1 MQTTSAAPHPAACP
15 AKRGFLN
22 VGIATV
28 VPGVLRELG
37 TDPDPILKDAGLS
50 RRLLKD
56 RSCRLSVNVLGKLLQ
71 LCAERTACSHI
82 GLVVG
87 EKVTLSAFGDLGSLM
102 KVSETFGDAL
112 RVLGT
117 YRRLQ
122 SNGAVFDL
130 VLQLHLYCRYGP
142 LLGES
147 GRGGASMSVA
157 VWSGSLVAWER
168 ELVALKERIG
178 PVFGRA
184 ETRATAG
191 AFLDGLLSGV
201 ARKTGWLLA
210 EQAGLERPYRMQ
222 SLLGRSHWDADALR
236 DCVRADV
243 IEVLGDRDGVLVV
256 DETGFLKKGE
266 HSVGVARQY
275 SGTAGRI
282 ENCQVGV
289 FLAYASRYGQA
300 LIDRRLYLPDVWAQD
315 ESKRTKAGVPEEI
328 TFVTKPQMACAL
340 IAAAL
345 DAGAPCAWVL
355 ADALYGSDSRLRRM
369 LETREQPYVLAVR
382 SNHCLRFWTEE
393 GLEETNPAAM
403 ADALARD
410 AWATH
415 AAGEGAKGLRL
426 YEWARIAL
434 SSTAA
439 PGFEHWLLIRR
450 SRREPDKRAYY
461 FAFAPVG
468 VSLGELAGAAGLRWT
483 IEECF
488 ERAKDDLGLDHCEA
502 RSWHG
507 WHRHMSLCLAA
518 AAFLARLAADLRRA
532 TWGKANER
540 SPAVPAAA

>member
-1 MQTTSAAPHPAACP
+1 
-15 AKRGFLN
+15 
-22 VGIATV
+22 
-28 VPGVLRELG
+28 
-37 TDPDPILKDAGLS
+37 
-50 RRLLKD
+50 
-56 RSCRLSVNVLGKLLQ
+56 
-71 LCAERTACSHI
+71 
-82 GLVVG
+82 
-87 EKVTLSAFGDLGSLM
+87 
-102 KVSETFGDAL
+102 
-112 RVLGT
+112 
-117 YRRLQ
+117 
-122 SNGAVFDL
+122 
-130 VLQLHLYCRYGP
+130 
-142 LLGES
+142 
-147 GRGGASMSVA
+147 MSVA

-168 ELVALKERIG
+168 ELAALKERIG

-222 SLLGRSHWDADALR
+222 SLLGRSRWDADALR
-236 DCVRADV
+236 DRVRADV
-243 IEVLGDRDGVLVV
+243 IEALGDRDGVLVV

-282 ENCQVGV
+282 ENCQIGV

-300 LIDRRLYLPDVWAQD
+300 LIDRRLYLPEAWAQD
-315 ESKRTKAGVPEEI
+315 ESKRAKAGVPEEI
-328 TFVTKPQMACAL
+328 TFATKPEIARDL

-369 LETREQPYVLAVR
+369 LEKREQPYVLAVR

-393 GLEETNPAAM
+393 GLEETDPAAM
-403 ADALARD
+403 ADALASE

-415 AAGEGAKGLRL
+415 AAGEGSKGLRL

-434 SSTAA
+434 SSTAD

-488 ERAKDDLGLDHCEA
+488 ERAKDVVERARPQFMALPLLMLHDEGAGHNSVGLIGRVPVLRDMKVLRHPDHQLGGLGRRVNMQDRNLGRSVPRQRQRLGFAHRKQGRWPKCPLPNGDGMQVVSGLDWSVGLN
-502 RSWHG
+502 RPIQQFP
-507 WHRHMSLCLAA
+507 HRYGAA
-518 AAFLARLAADLRRA
+518 VED
-532 TWGKANER
+532 WE
-540 SPAVPAAA
+540 